1 VSGTLR
7 VGVLASGSGSNLQA
21 LLDRFNLGDD
31 PSARVVL
38 VVGSR
43 PGIRA
48 LDRAGKAGVR
58 AEVLPAAVI
67 DSEDEPE
74 ADDVFLLRLMEEA
87 DVGLIVLAGY
97 LRLIPATVVRAF
109 WGRMINIHPALLPS
123 FGGHGMY
130 GRRVHEAVID
140 RGCRVSGVTI
150 HLVNEEYDRGSI
162 VAQWPVPVMEGDDA
176 ESLAARVLGIEH
188 RLLPAV
194 VSGIARGR
202 LSLSTAGRARWA
214 SPLYPAEMFSA
225 GTEDAVTTLERSASR
240 AETGRS
246 DTTEREDG

>member
-1 VSGTLR
+1 MSDPLR

-48 LDRAGKAGVR
+48 LDRARKAGVR
-58 AEVLPAAVI
+58 AEVLPATAQGPE
-67 DSEDEPE
+67 EDPE
-74 ADDVFLLRLMEEA
+74 GDEAFLLRRLGEA
-87 DVGLIVLAGY
+87 DVQLVVLAGY
-97 LRLIPATVVRAF
+97 LRLIPASVVRAF

-140 RGCRVSGVTI
+140 RGCKVSGVTI
-150 HLVNEEYDRGSI
+150 HFVSEEYDRGPI
-162 VAQWPVPVMEGDDA
+162 VAQWPVPVMEDDDSDA
-176 ESLAARVLGIEH
+176 LAARVLRVEH

-202 LSLSTAGRARWA
+202 LSLSSAGRAEWA
-214 SPLYPAEMFSA
+214 APLHGAETFSA
-225 GTEDAVTTLERSASR
+225 GPDDGVTTLESVRSVSSGR
-240 AETGRS
+240 AE
-246 DTTEREDG
+246 

>member
-1 VSGTLR
+1 MSEPLR

-31 PSARVVL
+31 SSARVVL
-38 VVGSR
+38 VIGSR

-48 LDRAGKAGVR
+48 LDRAREAGIQ
-58 AEVLPAAVI
+58 AEVLPATAE
-67 DSEDEPE
+67 SPEEDPE
-74 ADDVFLLRLMEEA
+74 SDEAFLLRRLDEA
-87 DVGLIVLAGY
+87 DVQLVVLAGY
-97 LRLIPATVVRAF
+97 LRLIPASVVRAF

-140 RGCRVSGVTI
+140 RGCKVSGVTI
-150 HLVNEEYDRGSI
+150 HFVSEEYDRGPI

-176 ESLAARVLGIEH
+176 GALAARVLGVEH

-202 LSLSTAGRARWA
+202 LRLSSAARAEWRHPLHGAETFRAG
-214 SPLYPAEMFSA
+214 PDD
-225 GTEDAVTTLERSASR
+225 GVTTLESVRSVLSDR
-240 AETGRS
+240 AE
-246 DTTEREDG
+246 

>member
-1 VSGTLR
+1 MSEPLR

-43 PGIRA
+43 AGIKALKRA
-48 LDRAGKAGVR
+48 REAGVP
-58 AEVLPAAVI
+58 ADVLPVAA
-67 DSEDEPE
+67 ECHGDEPE
-74 ADDVFLLRLMEEA
+74 GDEAFLLRRLLEE
-87 DVGLIVLAGY
+87 DVQLVVLAGY
-97 LRLIPATVVRAF
+97 LRLIPAAVVRAF

-130 GRRVHEAVID
+130 GHKVHEAVVA

-150 HLVNEEYDRGSI
+150 HFVSEEYDRGPI

-176 ESLAARVLGIEH
+176 EALAARVLRVEH

-202 LSLSTAGRARWA
+202 LGLSSSGRADWA
-214 SPLYPAEMFSA
+214 SPLFGAEAFQA
-225 GTEDAVTTLERSASR
+225 GPGTAVTTLESVEAPSGSA
-240 AETGRS
+240 E
-246 DTTEREDG
+246 

>member
-1 VSGTLR
+1 
-7 VGVLASGSGSNLQA
+7 VLASGSGSNLQA
-21 LLDRFNLGDD
+21 LLDRFNLGGD

-48 LDRAGKAGVR
+48 LDRAREAGVR
-58 AEVLPAAVI
+58 AEVLPETAQTPE
-67 DSEDEPE
+67 EDPE
-74 ADDVFLLRLMEEA
+74 RDEAFLLRRLGEA
-87 DVGLIVLAGY
+87 DAQLVVLAGY
-97 LRLIPATVVRAF
+97 LRLIPAEVVRAF

-140 RGCRVSGVTI
+140 RGCKVSGVTI
-150 HLVNEEYDRGSI
+150 HFVSEEYDRGPI
-162 VAQWPVPVMEGDDA
+162 VAQWPVPVMEDDDA
-176 ESLAARVLGIEH
+176 DALAARVLRVEH

-202 LSLSTAGRARWA
+202 LGFSSPGRAEWA
-214 SPLYPAEMFSA
+214 RPLYEAETFRA
-225 GTEDAVTTLERSASR
+225 GPDDGVTTLESVRPISSDL
-240 AETGRS
+240 AE
-246 DTTEREDG
+246 